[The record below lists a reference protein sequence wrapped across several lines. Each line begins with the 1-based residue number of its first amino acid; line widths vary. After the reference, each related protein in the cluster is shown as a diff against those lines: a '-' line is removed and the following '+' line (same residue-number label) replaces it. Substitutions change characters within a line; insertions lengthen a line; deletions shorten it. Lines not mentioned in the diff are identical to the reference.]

1 MFGKGWRVGR
11 IAGFDIRVDL
21 SWVLIAAIVALGF
34 VARMGARYEGF
45 GADQAFALGILLT
58 GLFFGSV
65 LLHELAHAVV
75 SRRRGI
81 PVEGI
86 TLFALGGLTHMRG
99 EARAPR
105 DEFAISVAGPATS
118 LALAALFWGAHA
130 ILGDAMS
137 APIVS
142 ELGYLAWI
150 NLILGVFNL
159 LPGLPLDGGRILR
172 AAVWRVRGDA
182 SAGTR
187 VAAWTGMGLGY
198 LMLGFGVYAFLSG
211 GPGGLW
217 IALIG
222 WFAASSARAALQD
235 DAMRS
240 RLGTRTVADLLPVFP
255 MSVDRGA
262 PLDVAADAAFLR
274 GGERAVLVRDG
285 ERVVGVL
292 TVEAVRAVPEPRRP
306 FLRVADA
313 MSALDD
319 QPVVEAQTP
328 APEVLE
334 RVLESRTAY
343 VLVRRDGEPVGIVS
357 AESLAGWVGRSA
369 RLQTTSGRR

>member
-1 MFGKGWRVGR
+1 
-11 IAGFDIRVDL
+11 
-21 SWVLIAAIVALGF
+21 
-34 VARMGARYEGF
+34 
-45 GADQAFALGILLT
+45 
-58 GLFFGSV
+58 
-65 LLHELAHAVV
+65 
-75 SRRRGI
+75 
-81 PVEGI
+81 
-86 TLFALGGLTHMRG
+86 
-99 EARAPR
+99 
-105 DEFAISVAGPATS
+105 
-118 LALAALFWGAHA
+118 
-130 ILGDAMS
+130 
-137 APIVS
+137 
-142 ELGYLAWI
+142 
-150 NLILGVFNL
+150 
-159 LPGLPLDGGRILR
+159 
-172 AAVWRVRGDA
+172 
-182 SAGTR
+182 
-187 VAAWTGMGLGY
+187 
-198 LMLGFGVYAFLSG
+198 
-211 GPGGLW
+211 
-217 IALIG
+217 
-222 WFAASSARAALQD
+222 
-235 DAMRS
+235 MRS

-334 RVLESRTAY
+334 RVLESRTSY
-343 VLVRRDGEPVGIVS
+343 LLVRRDGEPVGIVS